1 MDLGKEFIMNVQHYH
16 ERRDAVEAALGK
28 RPFDLL
34 LKNARLVDVVT
45 GEIRN
50 VDVGLVG
57 SIIASVH
64 DCEEQFEAKNIH
76 DLKNAYLSP
85 GLIDMHVHIESSHL
99 LPHRYAEQVVAQG
112 TTTVFWDP
120 HELANVMGI
129 DGVRYAVNASRNLP
143 LRVVC
148 QASSSVPSTEAL
160 EMSGAQFGGDEMH
173 EMLSCPEIASVAEM
187 MDMDGILNA
196 SQRMCDILDEGL
208 QSGKLIE
215 GHARGLSGRQLQ
227 AYMAAGVSSDHE
239 LTSGKDMLE
248 KLRAGLSV
256 EMRVSHPYLIPEFVE
271 ELNKLPHLSSQLMLC
286 TDDVPPD
293 QLIQDGGIIK
303 MVRLLVANGMK
314 ATDALR
320 LATLNA
326 SLRLQRNDIGIVC
339 AGRKADLVVFD
350 NLEKLNPICVYSNGQ
365 KVAENGKV
373 LFPFEASIE
382 ELPRNTMHIQQQSLA
397 DFDMHIAKVK
407 DGKVTLRTI
416 VGARFTSFG
425 EKIVEVHN
433 HIAQI
438 PQGQAMIWVRH
449 RHGRHDKGP
458 QMALIEDWG
467 VVNGAIATSYSHDS
481 HNLVAIGGNQV
492 DMLTAVNCVV
502 ANGGGMALAKDG
514 KIIAE
519 VALPVAGMLSVL
531 PAAQLAK
538 EFAHFRA
545 KSEDVFEWKPP
556 YRVFKAIEGTCLACN
571 RGPHLTDLG
580 LVDGD
585 IKKIV
590 DPVIDNH

>member
-148 QASSSVPSTEAL
+148 QASSSVPSTEDL

-173 EMLSCPEIASVAEM
+173 EMLSWPEIASVAEM

-196 SQRMCDILDEGL
+196 SQRMRDILDEGL

-293 QLIQDGGIIK
+293 QLI
-303 MVRLLVANGMK
+303 
-314 ATDALR
+314 
-320 LATLNA
+320 
-326 SLRLQRNDIGIVC
+326 
-339 AGRKADLVVFD
+339 
-350 NLEKLNPICVYSNGQ
+350 
-365 KVAENGKV
+365 
-373 LFPFEASIE
+373 
-382 ELPRNTMHIQQQSLA
+382 
-397 DFDMHIAKVK
+397 
-407 DGKVTLRTI
+407 
-416 VGARFTSFG
+416 
-425 EKIVEVHN
+425 
-433 HIAQI
+433 
-438 PQGQAMIWVRH
+438 
-449 RHGRHDKGP
+449 
-458 QMALIEDWG
+458 
-467 VVNGAIATSYSHDS
+467 
-481 HNLVAIGGNQV
+481 
-492 DMLTAVNCVV
+492 
-502 ANGGGMALAKDG
+502 
-514 KIIAE
+514 
-519 VALPVAGMLSVL
+519 
-531 PAAQLAK
+531 
-538 EFAHFRA
+538 
-545 KSEDVFEWKPP
+545 
-556 YRVFKAIEGTCLACN
+556 
-571 RGPHLTDLG
+571 
-580 LVDGD
+580 
-585 IKKIV
+585 
-590 DPVIDNH
+590 